1 MKHAPSFPPERPG
14 PFRVEHLRPG
24 DPYELSDGH
33 AIVSEP
39 GGRRHGGRNL
49 VGAAAIAS
57 DPAVEE
63 AGVDVGFTLDE
74 RTLRAPDVA
83 VGNVADEAG
92 FAAGAPALAVEY
104 VEPGS
109 DDRDLERKIAQLLE
123 AATQVV
129 WVVRL
134 GGERRVEVHR
144 ADQPMVVKG
153 RGEELAAPGIL
164 RNPIPVDA
172 LYDRR
177 VAHRVE
183 LQNLLQREGYE
194 SLDAVRAEGATRGAL
209 EQARA
214 AIRRI
219 LEVRGIA
226 IGAPQASAIEGC
238 HDFGTLDAWQRR
250 AIVAASA
257 AEIFS

>member
-49 VGAAAIAS
+49 VGAATIAS

-92 FAAGAPALAVEY
+92 FATGAPALALEY
-104 VEPGS
+104 VERGA
-109 DDRDLERKIAQLLE
+109 DERDLARKIEQLL
-123 AATQVV
+123 AAGTQVV

-134 GGERRVEVHR
+134 GGAPRVEVHC
-144 ADQPMVVKG
+144 AGQPVEVRG
-153 RGEELAAPGIL
+153 RGQQLTAPGIL
-164 RNPIPVDA
+164 QNPIPVDA

-183 LQNLLQREGYE
+183 LRNLLQREGYE
-194 SLDAVRAEGATRGAL
+194 SLDAVRAEGSL
-209 EQARA
+209 EQARGA
-214 AIRRI
+214 LRQV
-219 LEVRGIA
+219 LSVRGLA
-226 IGAPQASAIEGC
+226 LDA
-238 HDFGTLDAWQRR
+238 TLDAAIAACREITTLERWHHR
-250 AIVAASA
+250 ALLAMSA
-257 AEIFS
+257 AEVFA